1 VSEKALQ
8 GEFVARISVTDP
20 DSKQEYSNVSITLEG
35 GEGNFVLE
43 TVNSAVYLVVANRK
57 LDRERKPS
65 FTMSVVAR
73 DKGNPNL
80 NASTKFTLLVE
91 DDNDSAPKFESEEY
105 HASVLEIAEPGTFI
119 IQVKARDDDYGDNA
133 RVTYQLLQ
141 QGNPSHPEWFEIN
154 EDTGIITTLAHI
166 DCEIDPTPK
175 LTVIAKDHGKP
186 QLSGTTTVFIHL
198 IDTNDTPSKNSFNS
212 PFT

>member
-1 VSEKALQ
+1 
-8 GEFVARISVTDP
+8 VTDP

-65 FTMSVVAR
+65 FTLSVIAR

-91 DDNDSAPKFESEEY
+91 DDNDSAPKFEDDEY
-105 HASVLEIAEPGTFI
+105 HASVLEIAEPGSFI
-119 IQVKARDDDYGDNA
+119 LQVKARDDDFGDNA
-133 RVTYQLLQ
+133 RVTYELISTSL
-141 QGNPSHPEWFEIN
+141 SHSQWFQIN

-166 DCEIDPTPK
+166 DCEIDPTPR
-175 LTVIAKDHGKP
+175 LTVVARDHGKP
-186 QLSGTTTVFIHL
+186 QLSATTTVFIHL
-198 IDTNDTPSKNSFNS
+198 IDTNDTPSK
-212 PFT
+212 